1 MIDSKQVCILFL
13 GDSSHPMKK
22 TYPTTPRERPSTAP
36 PTAAPQAPR
45 ARPVGVRSAGTQI
58 FANKKK
64 HPRKVAMWEKTSR
77 YNTYLPGSCECLSLF
92 WCFTKGPRFQLKQGS
107 FGKHA
112 KDTQV
117 LNKGKTQDLIE
128 LIAVITRGCIASGNV
143 IPCRRW
149 KLARCCG
156 GI

>member
-1 MIDSKQVCILFL
+1 MTHLIQW
-13 GDSSHPMKK
+13 KK
-22 TYPTTPRERPSTAP
+22 TSPTLPFQGHPQHRPQRRHKRHGHGP
-36 PTAAPQAPR
+36 WEF
-45 ARPVGVRSAGTQI
+45 GVRALRFWLTKRHFQGRWRCG
-58 FANKKK
+58 KKN
-64 HPRKVAMWEKTSR
+64 PW

>member
-64 HPRKVAMWEKTSR
+64 HPRKVAMWEKKSMVQ
-77 YNTYLPGSCECLSLF
+77 YLPTWKLWMSFSILVLHKRAKVPIKTGVIWEACERYPS
-92 WCFTKGPRFQLKQGS
+92 TKQG
-107 FGKHA
+107 
-112 KDTQV
+112 
-117 LNKGKTQDLIE
+117 
-128 LIAVITRGCIASGNV
+128 
-143 IPCRRW
+143 
-149 KLARCCG
+149 
-156 GI
+156 